1 MTIFGCFCQ
10 LGSKYKANAY
20 SFINDGMY
28 FELGGFW
35 SLQEELEVQ
44 KPEVPRLE

>member
-20 SFINDGMY
+20 SFINDGTY
-28 FELGGFW
+28 FELGGFC